1 MPQSCGSQP
10 QPSELTAHSARPGLI
25 AILIFIRLDDVNVGD
40 LDLDAG
46 GRLNEKL
53 SDIDMSDWAN
63 VPPDE
68 LLFDPSVALR
78 HPPLEAAAR
87 ALRYARAAAD
97 APYDEIGFR
106 LRAAAPAWAIGP
118 VPLETFATARLRHD
132 REVRR
137 RATDAAERARADQVM
152 LRHRAI
158 DLDIDGRFRFRVEHD
173 LVHLTVDAEDGSEEE
188 WTFAVSHPPGILR
201 LQATAWDAQRLGA
214 QQITADVPGMRWLP
228 LLLLVEAGRFQ
239 RMQEWS
245 DRLETGTTPGR
256 YFAFVSHRWLTPEHP
271 DPDGRQ
277 AQFVAWELVACT
289 CEAIR
294 VAQLRGL
301 HEPRLQSAA
310 GFTIGVQGSGLAES
324 IIVNVLRQALDDQ
337 SLERAAAE
345 VAAIGDL
352 TRDHGVTAAAADAG
366 LDKLRTVIDGHPA
379 LAALLARISVWYD
392 YSCLP
397 QPPRTDDDDT
407 LFRQGL
413 DALVACQ
420 VLGRTV
426 VLLDDAE
433 DYLTRAWC
441 TLEGLVADRFT
452 SIDTLV
458 GSQRPTVTAGMVE
471 DWFGKLL
478 EDRPHIVWRGL
489 LDTEVFGIQ
498 DAQACLARLSLAATD
513 PDDLPFIYDR
523 LRSLPAPRKVHID
536 DSEVVTGTMP
546 LPALDGGY
554 ALAAGTSRTV
564 GQTDPRPVAS
574 LDWTSALALDRVGLA
589 GRRII
594 PSWSPR
600 PSAAGQADA
609 AHLAVVAGCEGEAIL
624 VTGWI
629 DAHIA
634 ELETRLEISVVSMSW
649 TASDIAPVGHLA
661 EGTLELRAV
670 QAALWVLVTTRV
682 RLQRDS
688 VASAIAAAVAASGGR
703 LLRMVLDESQD
714 NVELV
719 PPPKEEPKARA
730 PEEGLVAL
738 DPVAVGVLAGGLYK
752 AVLNNFLSGR
762 MNPDD

>member
-1 MPQSCGSQP
+1 MP
-10 QPSELTAHSARPGLI
+10 
-25 AILIFIRLDDVNVGD
+25 
-40 LDLDAG
+40 G
-46 GRLNEKL
+46 GRLDEKL
-53 SDIDMSDWAN
+53 SGIDVSDWADA
-63 VPPDE
+63 PPDE
-68 LLFDPSVALR
+68 LLLDPSLATR

-87 ALRYARAAAD
+87 ALRYARAAAG

-106 LRAAAPAWAIGP
+106 LRAAAPAWIIGP

-132 REVRR
+132 RKVRR
-137 RATDAAERARADQVM
+137 QAADAAERARVDQVM

-158 DLDIDGRFRFRVEHD
+158 DLDVNGRLDFRVEHD
-173 LVHLTVDAEDGSEEE
+173 LMHLTVNAEDGSEEE
-188 WTFAVSHPPGILR
+188 WTFALSHPPGILR
-201 LQATAWDAQRLGA
+201 LRATAWDAPRLGA
-214 QQITADVPGMRWLP
+214 QQITADIPGMRWLP
-228 LLLLVEAGRFQ
+228 LPLLVEAGRFQ

-245 DRLETGTTPGR
+245 DRLETSTAPGR

-277 AQFVAWELVACT
+277 AQFVAWELVACM

-301 HEPRLQSAA
+301 HEPRLQSVA

-324 IIVNVLRQALDDQ
+324 MIVNVLRQALDDQ

-345 VAAIGDL
+345 VAAIREL
-352 TRDHGVTAAAADAG
+352 TRDHGVTAAAADPG
-366 LDKLRTVIDGHPA
+366 LGKLRAVLAEHPA
-379 LAALLARISVWYD
+379 LAALLTRISVWYD

-397 QPPRTDDDDT
+397 QPPRIDDDET

-441 TLEGLVADRFT
+441 TLEGLVADRFS

-458 GSQRPTVTAGMVE
+458 GSQRSTAAAGTVE
-471 DWFGKLL
+471 DWFDKLL
-478 EDRPHIVWRGL
+478 EDRPHIVWRGI

-523 LRSLPAPRKVHID
+523 LRSLPAPRQVHID
-536 DSEVVTGTMP
+536 DSEIVTGTMP
-546 LPALDGGY
+546 LPALNDGH
-554 ALAAGTSRTV
+554 ALAVGTSRTV
-564 GQTDPRPVAS
+564 GETEPRPVAS
-574 LDWTSALALDRVGLA
+574 LDWTSALALGPADPAR
-589 GRRII
+589 RRIV

-600 PSAAGQADA
+600 PSPAGLADA

-629 DAHIA
+629 DAHMA
-634 ELETRLEISVVSMSW
+634 ELETRLGVSVVSVSW
-649 TASDIAPVGHLA
+649 TASDIAPVGHFA
-661 EGTLELRAV
+661 EGALELRAV
-670 QAALWVLVTTRV
+670 QAAVWVLVTIRV

-688 VASAIAAAVAASGGR
+688 VASAIAAAVTASGRR
-703 LLRMVLDESQD
+703 LLRVVLDESEG

-719 PPPKEEPKARA
+719 PPSQEEPNARA
-730 PEEGLVAL
+730 PGEGPVAL
-738 DPVAVGVLAGGLYK
+738 DPDAVGVLAGGLYK
-752 AVLNNFLSGR
+752 AVLNDVLRGR
-762 MNPDD
+762 MNPDA